1 MKQVHIRVDELYE
14 KLDRKKSPSG
24 KGLQSYIF
32 LFIYRKQLNLKIK
45 IVPPRLDVFLSIIIL
60 SFLSL
65 KISTTAFSISI

>member
-32 LFIYRKQLNLKIK
+32 LFIYRKQVK
-45 IVPPRLDVFLSIIIL
+45 R
-60 SFLSL
+60 
-65 KISTTAFSISI
+65 